1 MMQILLKLVVS
12 FALIGLAAYGGGM
25 VTIPLI
31 QHEIVANRNWL
42 STAEMA
48 QIVVIAQMTPGP
60 IAINA
65 ATLTGFRVAGIV
77 GAAVATMGVALPSVS
92 ILALL
97 APLIERA
104 DKSPHMARLKRG
116 IQIAVLS
123 LILFAVWSYGA
134 GVIAGWLDLTIAL
147 ASFVLLVVLEGKI
160 HPIVIIVACGVAG
173 LIIF

>member
-1 MMQILLKLVVS
+1 MQVLVSLIVS

-31 QHEIVANRNWL
+31 QHEIVANRHWL
-42 STAEMA
+42 NVTEMA
-48 QIVVIAQMTPGP
+48 QVVAIAQMTPGP

-65 ATLTGFRVAGIV
+65 ATLTGFRVAGIL

-92 ILALL
+92 ILTLL

-104 DKSPHMARLKRG
+104 DKSPRMARLRKG

-123 LILFAVWSYGA
+123 LILFAVGSYGA
-134 GVIAGWLDLTIAL
+134 GVITGWLDLAIAM
-147 ASFVLLVVLEGKI
+147 ASFVLLVVLEGKA
-160 HPIVIIVACGVAG
+160 HPIVVIVACGVVG
-173 LIIF
+173 LIVF